1 MKKDKLGDI
10 PKNLLGDNKFLGS
23 SESLRSQLKNYP
35 DWEKSSQSNLAMKF
49 LEKRRQRLA
58 QMNEVEMQEAEIAFE
73 HFKESIDSDRPDDV
87 KLYL

>member
-23 SESLRSQLKNYP
+23 SESFRSQFKNYP

-49 LEKRRQRLA
+49 LETRQQRLA
-58 QMNEVEMQEAEIAFE
+58 QMNEVEIQEAEIAFE
-73 HFKESIDSDRPDDV
+73 RFKESIDSDRPDDA